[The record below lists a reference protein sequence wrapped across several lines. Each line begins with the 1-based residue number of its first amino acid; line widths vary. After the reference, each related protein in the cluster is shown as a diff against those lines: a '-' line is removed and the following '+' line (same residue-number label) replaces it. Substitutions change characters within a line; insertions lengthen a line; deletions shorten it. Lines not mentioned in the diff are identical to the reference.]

1 MRRVLFDLNYTVV
14 EQLEALD
21 DELFVLC
28 ATRTLQQRLQLPALR
43 CGSTARRL
51 PVCAQ
56 RAEGECARAGS
67 TS

>member
-1 MRRVLFDLNYTVV
+1 VRRVLFDLNYTVV

-28 ATRTLQQRLQLPALR
+28 ATRALQQPALR